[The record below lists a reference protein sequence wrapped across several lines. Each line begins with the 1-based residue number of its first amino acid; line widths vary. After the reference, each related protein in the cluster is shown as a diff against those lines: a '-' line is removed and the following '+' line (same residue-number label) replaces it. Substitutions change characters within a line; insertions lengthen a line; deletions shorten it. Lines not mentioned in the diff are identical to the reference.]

1 MVTQTTET
9 AFDLE
14 LERFRARLRMSS
26 DDARRLGVIREFLA
40 EEAFEQPEIAI
51 EYATEA
57 YRIAVQLDDRFA
69 TADALRH
76 RGLAHYRLD
85 DVDAAVRDLREA
97 YENVT
102 LHTTRSSDPA
112 SAELATSLAL
122 MLGEVANSS
131 GDAADALHWYLG
143 ALDACE
149 HCESRTA
156 KIKVFEALGHLYS
169 GLGDYTRALEHHFES
184 LSLHDADA
192 DPDAIGV
199 THAAIATTYALSG
212 DHDEA
217 YVYASRALAAFRESG
232 NRYLE
237 VQALGNLSGILYS
250 RGDLATA
257 LDYSLTAVTIY
268 EALDDRLHTAASL
281 VTVGNI
287 YERQGDLDAALHC
300 YLRAMRLLGDNVDER
315 LHVSILASV
324 GNIYRLTGAYNEAL
338 FMFEQALRISQE
350 IDEPRLEYQ
359 LHESLSQVYEDLAL
373 PAQALEH
380 HKQFARL
387 RNELAG
393 QERQKA
399 IAELQV
405 RFEVER
411 AAREREA
418 LRARAQELEAENDRK
433 QNELLSLALN
443 LVQKDELLETLEAQ
457 LQELR
462 GTSGE
467 RSNGVVDR
475 LLTEIDSNRSS
486 DANWKVFE
494 QQLEV
499 LHPDLIR
506 RLSERYPTL
515 TQTELKVCS
524 LAAINLS
531 NKDVAS
537 MLYMSVRTVETHRL
551 NIRRKMDLPKESNL
565 TAFLAALGKDEEGGE
580 RGAST

>member
-1 MVTQTTET
+1 MAIESTATE
-9 AFDLE
+9 FDLE
-14 LERFRARLRMSS
+14 LERFRTRLRASG
-26 DDARRLGVIREFLA
+26 DGARRLALMLEFLA
-40 EEAFEQPEIAI
+40 TEAYDRPEVAI

-57 YRIAVQLDDRFA
+57 ARIAVQLGDRFA
-69 TADALRH
+69 IADALRH
-76 RGLAHYRLD
+76 RGLAHQRLQ
-85 DVDAAVRDLREA
+85 DVDAAVRDLNDA
-97 YENVT
+97 YESIMLSASREST
-102 LHTTRSSDPA
+102 PA
-112 SAELATSLAL
+112 TAELATSLAL
-122 MLGEVANSS
+122 TLGELANAA
-131 GDAADALHWYLG
+131 GDAAGALHWYLA
-143 ALDACE
+143 ALDACVD
-149 HCESRTA
+149 CTSRSA

-184 LSLHDADA
+184 LSLHEADA
-192 DPDAIGV
+192 DRIGIGV
-199 THAAIATTYALSG
+199 TYAAIGTTYALSG

-217 YVYASRALAAFRESG
+217 YSYANRALVAFRQSG

-237 VQALGNLSGILYS
+237 VQALSNLSSILYS
-250 RGDLATA
+250 RGELATA
-257 LDYSLTAVTIY
+257 LEYSLTAVTIY

-324 GNIYRLTGAYNEAL
+324 GNIYRITGAYNEAL

-350 IDEPRLEYQ
+350 IDEPRFEYQ

-380 HKQFARL
+380 HKLFARL

-405 RFEVER
+405 RFEVEQ
-411 AAREREA
+411 AAREREQ
-418 LRARAQELEAENDRK
+418 LRARAAELESENERK

-457 LQELR
+457 LRELR
-462 GTSGE
+462 LGGD
-467 RSNGVVDR
+467 RDNGVVDR
-475 LLTEIDSNRSS
+475 LLTEIDSNRAA

-524 LAAINLS
+524 LASINLS
-531 NKDVAS
+531 NKDIAS
-537 MLYMSVRTVETHRL
+537 MLYMSVRTAETHRL
-551 NIRRKMDLPKESNL
+551 KIRRKLDLPKEASL
-565 TAFLAALGKDEEGGE
+565 KAFLAALGTHGE
-580 RGAST
+580 RGERDEVAG